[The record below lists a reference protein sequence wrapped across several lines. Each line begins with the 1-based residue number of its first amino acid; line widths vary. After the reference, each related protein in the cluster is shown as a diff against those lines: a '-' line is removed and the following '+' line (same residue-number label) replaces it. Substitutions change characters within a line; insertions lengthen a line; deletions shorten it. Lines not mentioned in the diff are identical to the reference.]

1 MQGFIFFSMIL
12 SYRLLNTNIL
22 NKESNFASKNFK
34 MKRILVTGATG
45 NQGSATVYELLRNDF
60 EVFALTRNPQS
71 PEADRLKNAGAIL
84 IKGALEDVDVLK
96 EVFQKVDGLYLV
108 LPGVWVSSKETD
120 EQEAELGIQTIR
132 LAEEQGLKFVLYSS
146 VMASDKQDRFR
157 PKFKFTIEK
166 YLLQSKLQG
175 AVIRPASFMEN
186 LLLPNFGLG
195 DNKFINPLPE
205 KIAISWITTKDIGTI
220 ARIIFQN
227 YKDFNGK
234 TIDFGGALFTPKQ
247 ILELLEKKLNRPIE
261 FVQVPLEM
269 LYQQSETFAK
279 LVEMVAKEGYDP
291 IDYKFISS
299 WLPKLTSFEE
309 WLDDTGIEK
318 IKELQSSGNL

>member
-1 MQGFIFFSMIL
+1 
-12 SYRLLNTNIL
+12 LL
-22 NKESNFASKNFK
+22 KRNFT

-45 NQGSATVYELLRNDF
+45 NQGSATVYELLKNDF
-60 EVFALTRNPQS
+60 EVFALTRD
-71 PEADRLKNAGAIL
+71 PESQKALNLKDAGAVL
-84 IKGALEDVDVLK
+84 VKGELEDTDVLR
-96 EVFQKVDGLYLV
+96 EVFQKIDGLFLV

-120 EQEAELGIQTIR
+120 EQEADLGIQTLK
-132 LAEEQGLKFVLYSS
+132 LAVEQGVKFVLYSS

-157 PKFKFTIEK
+157 PRFKFTIEK
-166 YLLQSKLQG
+166 YLLQSALQG

-186 LLLPNFGLG
+186 LLLPSFGLG

-205 KIAISWITTKDIGTI
+205 ETAISWITTKDIGTF

-227 YKDFNGK
+227 YPDFNGR
-234 TIDFGGALFTPKQ
+234 TIDFGGELFTPRQVLK
-247 ILELLEKKLNRPIE
+247 LLHDKLGRPIE

-279 LVEMVAKEGYDP
+279 LVEMVATEGYDP
-291 IDYKFISS
+291 IDFDLISH

-309 WLDDTGIEK
+309 WLDDKGVEK
-318 IKELQSSGNL
+318 INKLHSSNNL

>member
-1 MQGFIFFSMIL
+1 
-12 SYRLLNTNIL
+12 
-22 NKESNFASKNFK
+22 
-34 MKRILVTGATG
+34 MKKILVTGATG
-45 NQGSATVYELLRNDF
+45 NQGSATVYELLQNDF
-60 EVFALTRNPQS
+60 EVFALTRNPHS
-71 PEADRLKNAGAIL
+71 PEAELLKNAGATL
-84 IKGALEDVDVLK
+84 IKGDLEDVDVLK

-120 EQEAELGIQTIR
+120 EKEAELGIQTIK
-132 LAEEQGLKFVLYSS
+132 LAEEYDLKFVLYSS

-157 PKFKFTIEK
+157 PKFKFTLEK
-166 YLLQSKLQG
+166 NLLQSKLQG

-186 LLLPNFGLG
+186 LLLPSFGLS

-205 KIAISWITTKDIGTI
+205 QTAISWITTKDIGTF

-227 YKDFNGK
+227 YQDFNGK
-234 TIDFGGALFTPKQ
+234 TIDFGGELFTPRQ
-247 ILELLEKKLNRPIE
+247 ILELLEKKLNQPIE

-279 LVEMVAKEGYDP
+279 LVEMVAEEGYGP
-291 IDYKFISS
+291 IDYNFISS

-318 IKELQSSGNL
+318 IKSLQSSKDM